1 MLKYSSLILAVI
13 AVPVLAQTPA
23 PAPQVAEAKPNPL
36 DKVVCRTEETLGSR
50 LGGHKVC
57 ATVREWQEQ
66 QQENRD
72 AVELIQQKGQSTV
85 PSG

>member
-13 AVPVLAQTPA
+13 AVPALAQTPA

>member
-1 MLKYSSLILAVI
+1 MLKYTSLILAVI
-13 AVPVLAQTPA
+13 AIPGFAQTPA
-23 PAPQVAEAKPNPL
+23 PAPQVAQAKPNPL
-36 DKVVCRTEETLGSR
+36 DQVVCRTEETLGTR
-50 LGGHKVC
+50 LGSHKVC

-72 AVELIQQKGQSTV
+72 AVELQQQRGQSTV